1 MKNAIVSL
9 LLLLMVTQYV
19 TAQKKVIKIACIG
32 NSITYGVGTRNPA
45 KDSYPA
51 VLGQMLG
58 DGYEVRNFGVSAR
71 TMLMKG
77 DHPYMKEERYRQA
90 LAYNPDIVTIKL
102 GTNDT
107 KPQNWRYKSDFKKDM
122 ETMIRTIRAL
132 PSKPEIYL
140 CYPIPA
146 YAVQWGIN
154 DSTIVHGVMPVIDQ
168 LAAKYRLKVIDLHT
182 PLTGMKECFADHV
195 HPNEKAAARI
205 ARVIY
210 RQLTGKEAPEHV
222 SQPFPGHKS
231 KWQGF
236 DQYTFTYQDRQA
248 IVVCPERAAAGN
260 PWIWRPAFFG
270 AFASVDEA
278 LLKRGFH
285 VVYYDLT
292 HLYGSPRAR
301 KSGTDFYWN
310 MVQMYGLS
318 PRVTLEGFS
327 RGGLFAYNWAADH
340 PDKVAC
346 IYVDAPVC
354 DVFSWPGRS
363 SGNAGLWK
371 GMLDEW
377 GLTEARMNTFPGNP
391 IDRLKPLADA
401 RIPVICV
408 CGDSDRVVPFSENS
422 AVVRQRYTA
431 MGAPFELILK
441 PGVDHHPHS
450 LENPTPVVDF
460 IVRHQAGYEAG
471 QCYTLRGNYQNS
483 YRKFEKERVGTVAFL
498 GGSITE
504 MKGWRDMICEDLKQ
518 RFPYT
523 KFTFVAAGIPSTGS
537 TPGAFRLTDDVLS
550 KGKVDLLFVEAA
562 VNDDTNGFSAIEQVR
577 GMEGIVRHALV
588 SNPSMDIM
596 MLHFIYDPFIPKLDK
611 GQMPDVILN
620 HERVANHYLL
630 PSVNLASEIAARMR
644 NGEFTWEQFGGTHPN
659 PLGHAYYAATIN
671 KVLDEMYA
679 PCATAKDAAKPHA
692 LPAVPLD
699 AYSYTNGRLVDIRQA
714 HIGKGWQLV
723 APWTP
728 RLAAET
734 RPGFVD
740 VPMLETNR
748 PGAKLTLDFEGT
760 AVGIFCV
767 SGPAAG
773 ILEYSVD
780 GAPFKKL
787 DTFTAWSG
795 GLYIPWVY
803 MFDTELPMG
812 KHRLTLRM
820 SKDHHPQS
828 KGTSCQIRQFVVNDS
843 CE

>member
-1 MKNAIVSL
+1 MKNAIISL
-9 LLLLMVTQYV
+9 FLLFIAVQYV
-19 TAQKKVIKIACIG
+19 AAQKKVIKIACIG
-32 NSITYGVGTRNPA
+32 NSLTYGVGTRNPA

-77 DHPYMKEERYRQA
+77 DNPYMKEERYRQA
-90 LAYNPDIVTIKL
+90 LDYNPDIVTIKL

-122 ETMIRTIRAL
+122 ETMIRTLRAL

-154 DSTIVHGVMPVIDQ
+154 DSIIVHGVMPVINR
-168 LAAKYRLKVIDLHT
+168 LAAKYGLKVIDLHT
-182 PLTGMKECFADHV
+182 PLTGMKECFADNV
-195 HPNEKAAARI
+195 HPNEKAAVRI
-205 ARVIY
+205 AQAIY
-210 RQLTGKEAPEHV
+210 RQLTGEEPPAHV
-222 SQPFPGHKS
+222 SQPFPGLKG
-231 KWQGF
+231 KWKGF
-236 DQYTFTYQDRQA
+236 DQYTFAYQDREA
-248 IVVCPERAAAGN
+248 IVVCPKHAATGN

-270 AFASVDEA
+270 AFASVDEE
-278 LLKRGFH
+278 LLRRGFH
-285 VVYYDLT
+285 VAYYDLT

-310 MVQMYGLS
+310 MVRMYGLS
-318 PRVTLEGFS
+318 PKVTLEGFS

-354 DVFSWPGRS
+354 NVFSWPGRS
-363 SGNAGLWK
+363 PENAGLWK
-371 GMLDEW
+371 GLLEEW
-377 GLTEARMNTFPGNP
+377 GLADDQMNSFSGNP
-391 IDRLKPLADA
+391 IDRLKPLMDA
-401 RIPVICV
+401 GIPVICV
-408 CGDSDRVVPFSENS
+408 CGDSDKVVPFSENS
-422 AVVRQRYTA
+422 AIVRQRYTA

-450 LENPTPVVDF
+450 LSDPAPVVDF
-460 IVRHQAGYEAG
+460 IIRHQPGYEAK
-471 QCYTLRGNYQNS
+471 QCYTLRGDYRNS
-483 YRKFEKERVGTVAFL
+483 YQMFEKERVGTVAFL

-523 KFTFVAAGIPSTGS
+523 KFTFIDAGIPSTGS
-537 TPGAFRLTDDVLS
+537 TPGAFRLADDVLS
-550 KGKVDLLFVEAA
+550 KAKVDLLFVEAA
-562 VNDDTNGFSAIEQVR
+562 VNDDTNGFNAIEQVR
-577 GMEGIVRHALV
+577 GMEGIVRHALL

-596 MLHFIYDPFIPKLDK
+596 MLHFIYDPFIPKLDG

-620 HERVANHYLL
+620 HERVANHYLI
-630 PSVNLASEIAARMR
+630 PSVNLATEVAARMR
-644 NGEFTWEQFGGTHPN
+644 EGEFNWEQFGGTHPK
-659 PLGHAYYAATIN
+659 PLGHSYYAATIN

-679 PCATAKDAAKPHA
+679 PCAVADAAVKPHV

-699 AYSYTNGRLVDIRQA
+699 GYSYTNGKLVDIRQA
-714 HIGKGWQLV
+714 HINKGWQLV
-723 APWTP
+723 PSWTP
-728 RLAAET
+728 RLIAET

-740 VPMLETNR
+740 VPMLETDR

-773 ILEYSVD
+773 ILEYSID
-780 GAPFKKL
+780 GATFKKL

-803 MFDTELPMG
+803 MFDTELPKG
-812 KHRLTLRM
+812 KHRLMLRM

-828 KGTSCQIRQFVVNDS
+828 KGTACQIRLFVVN
-843 CE
+843 E

>member
-1 MKNAIVSL
+1 MKNAIISL
-9 LLLLMVTQYV
+9 FLLFITVQYV
-19 TAQKKVIKIACIG
+19 AAQKKVIKIACIG

-77 DHPYMKEERYRQA
+77 DNPYMKEERYRQA
-90 LAYNPDIVTIKL
+90 LDYNPDIVTIKL

-122 ETMIRTIRAL
+122 ETMIRTLRAL

-154 DSTIVHGVMPVIDQ
+154 DSIIVHGVMPVINR
-168 LAAKYRLKVIDLHT
+168 LAAKYGLKVIDLHT
-182 PLTGMKECFADHV
+182 PLTGMKECFADNV
-195 HPNEKAAARI
+195 HPNEKAAVRI
-205 ARVIY
+205 AQAIY
-210 RQLTGKEAPEHV
+210 RQLTGEEPPAHV
-222 SQPFPGHKS
+222 SQPFPGLKG
-231 KWQGF
+231 KWKGF
-236 DQYTFTYQDRQA
+236 DQYTFAYQDREA
-248 IVVCPERAAAGN
+248 IVVCPKHAATGN

-270 AFASVDEA
+270 AFASVDEE
-278 LLKRGFH
+278 LLRRGFH
-285 VVYYDLT
+285 VAYYDLT

-310 MVQMYGLS
+310 MVRMYGLS
-318 PRVTLEGFS
+318 PKVTLEGFS
-327 RGGLFAYNWAADH
+327 RGGLFAYNWTADH

-354 DVFSWPGRS
+354 NVFSWPGRS
-363 SGNAGLWK
+363 PENAGLWK
-371 GMLDEW
+371 GLLEEW
-377 GLTEARMNTFPGNP
+377 GLTDDQMNSFSGNP

-401 RIPVICV
+401 GIPVICV
-408 CGDSDRVVPFSENS
+408 CGDSDKVVPFSENS
-422 AVVRQRYTA
+422 AIVRQRYTA

-450 LENPTPVVDF
+450 LSDPAPVVDF
-460 IVRHQAGYEAG
+460 IIRHQPGYEAK
-471 QCYTLRGNYQNS
+471 QCYTLRGDYRNS
-483 YRKFEKERVGTVAFL
+483 YQMFEKERVGTVAFL

-523 KFTFVAAGIPSTGS
+523 KFTFIDAGIPSTGS
-537 TPGAFRLTDDVLS
+537 TPGAFRLADDVLS
-550 KGKVDLLFVEAA
+550 KAKVDLLFVEAA
-562 VNDDTNGFSAIEQVR
+562 VNDDTNGFNAIEQVR
-577 GMEGIVRHALV
+577 GMEGIVRHALL

-596 MLHFIYDPFIPKLDK
+596 MLHFIYDPFIPKLDG

-620 HERVANHYLL
+620 HERVANHYLI
-630 PSVNLASEIAARMR
+630 PSVNLATEIAARMR
-644 NGEFTWEQFGGTHPN
+644 EGEFNWEQFGGTHPK

-679 PCATAKDAAKPHA
+679 SCVAAGPAVKPHV

-699 AYSYTNGRLVDIRQA
+699 GYSYTNGKLVDIRQA
-714 HIGKGWQLV
+714 HINKGWQLV
-723 APWTP
+723 PSWTP
-728 RLAAET
+728 RLIAET

-740 VPMLETNR
+740 VPMLETDR

-773 ILEYSVD
+773 ILEYSID

-803 MFDTELPMG
+803 MFDTELPKG
-812 KHRLTLRM
+812 KHRLMLRM

-828 KGTSCQIRQFVVNDS
+828 KGTACQIRQFVVN
-843 CE
+843 E

>member
-1 MKNAIVSL
+1 MKNAIISL
-9 LLLLMVTQYV
+9 FLLFITVQYV
-19 TAQKKVIKIACIG
+19 AAQKKVIKIACIG

-77 DHPYMKEERYRQA
+77 DNPYMKEERYRQA
-90 LAYNPDIVTIKL
+90 LDYNPDIVTIKL

-122 ETMIRTIRAL
+122 ETMIRTLRAL

-154 DSTIVHGVMPVIDQ
+154 DSIIVHGVMPVINR
-168 LAAKYRLKVIDLHT
+168 LAAKYGLKVIDLHT
-182 PLTGMKECFADHV
+182 PLTGMKECFADNV
-195 HPNEKAAARI
+195 HPNEKAAVRI
-205 ARVIY
+205 AQAIY
-210 RQLTGKEAPEHV
+210 RQLTGEEPPAHV
-222 SQPFPGHKS
+222 SQPFPGLKG
-231 KWQGF
+231 KWKGF
-236 DQYTFTYQDRQA
+236 DQYTFAYQDREA
-248 IVVCPERAAAGN
+248 IVVCPKHAATGN

-270 AFASVDEA
+270 AFASVDEE
-278 LLKRGFH
+278 LLRRGFH
-285 VVYYDLT
+285 VAYYDLT

-310 MVQMYGLS
+310 MVRMYGLS
-318 PRVTLEGFS
+318 PKVTLEGFS

-354 DVFSWPGRS
+354 NVFSWPGRS
-363 SGNAGLWK
+363 PENAGLWK
-371 GMLDEW
+371 GLLEEW
-377 GLTEARMNTFPGNP
+377 GLTDDQMNSFSGNP

-401 RIPVICV
+401 GIPVICV
-408 CGDSDRVVPFSENS
+408 CGDSDKVVPFSENS
-422 AVVRQRYTA
+422 AIVRQRYTA

-450 LENPTPVVDF
+450 LSDPAPVVDF
-460 IVRHQAGYEAG
+460 IIRHQPGYEAK
-471 QCYTLRGNYQNS
+471 QCYTLRGDYRNS
-483 YRKFEKERVGTVAFL
+483 YQMFEKERVGTVAFL

-523 KFTFVAAGIPSTGS
+523 KFTFIDAGIPSTGS
-537 TPGAFRLTDDVLS
+537 TPGAFRLADDVLS
-550 KGKVDLLFVEAA
+550 KAKVDLLFVEAA
-562 VNDDTNGFSAIEQVR
+562 VNDDTNGFNAIEQVR
-577 GMEGIVRHALV
+577 GMEGIVRHALL

-596 MLHFIYDPFIPKLDK
+596 MLHFIYDPFIPKLDG

-620 HERVANHYLL
+620 HERVANHYLI
-630 PSVNLASEIAARMR
+630 PSVNLATEIAARMR
-644 NGEFTWEQFGGTHPN
+644 EGEFNWEQFGGTHPK

-679 PCATAKDAAKPHA
+679 SCIAAGTAVKPHV

-699 AYSYTNGRLVDIRQA
+699 GYSYTNGKLVDIRQA
-714 HIGKGWQLV
+714 HINKGWQLV
-723 APWTP
+723 PSWTP
-728 RLAAET
+728 RLIAET

-740 VPMLETNR
+740 VPMLETDR

-773 ILEYSVD
+773 ILEYSID

-803 MFDTELPMG
+803 MFDTELPKG
-812 KHRLTLRM
+812 KHRLMLRM

-828 KGTSCQIRQFVVNDS
+828 KGTACQIRQFVVN
-843 CE
+843 E